1 IVFEGIIGD
10 GYRGDIAID
19 DISIRSGSCSDCDF
33 NDDFCNW
40 MQFDG
45 DNFDWDRGK
54 GITETWYTGPNGDH
68 TSGVGYYIYLE
79 TYRWNKGKIARLMSP
94 MQSSGQY
101 CLTFWYSM
109 YGGDIGAI
117 NVYIE
122 MNDGNKTVIF
132 SKDKDIGVPDWWK
145 SVSNINAFDSYQI
158 VFEGING
165 DGNRGNIAIDDIS
178 IRSGSCSIDCD
189 FDTDFCNWMQ
199 SDGDNFNWDR
209 GKGRVTSD
217 TGPNADKTSGRGH
230 YIYIDTSYRK
240 RHDTA
245 ILLSPLQDA
254 GKYCLSFWYYMY
266 GSNSVRLRLQIWN
279 TIGSERTMFSIE
291 SALGHQQWF
300 QKMIFLY
307 SEDVFQIA
315 VEGRANYWWASGI
328 IAMDDVTLFSCQDC
342 TDLEIANA
350 VIKSSN
356 YEYGSVVKI
365 QCNNGYN
372 LVGDSEIVCKTMG
385 NWSGTATCIPHDCG
399 DLTIPNGTLFTPN
412 GTRFGHGGIQKCN
425 TGFVLIGD
433 PNIKCTANGWSNR
446 TAYCNFMDCGNF
458 SIPNGKL
465 LTPSG
470 TTFGQVGRKE
480 CNTGFI
486 LNGEPNVRCTLDG
499 WSNNSANCRL
509 VDCGY
514 FSIPNG
520 KLLTPNGTTFGQ
532 VGRKECNTG
541 FILNGEQNVRCT
553 INGWTNTTAYCRLV
567 EVETNSSSPLIV
579 VYVLVPVVF
588 IMIAATFTVVYM
600 RRRHLSCMKVLK
612 TFRRAREVPSGDS
625 LQGESHSNQMYSN
638 ENLQLDDEY
647 ATISGE
653 QTDDNNLGTVY
664 YATVDRSGKKKP
676 GVSKE
681 DNQTKSTDYNKSAC
695 SIDLNECNTYNVL
708 SAKSL
713 NKNLQGGEEHDLDYD
728 SACTRRM
735 KTEASNHDDYS
746 HMGDL
751 EMKYQHTQ
759 HFLPQPDIEKNTD
772 YSHIDR
778 VSNKE
783 VPERLETD
791 YNDNDDEYQHSVV
804 KEKKKSGKHTPKIKQ
819 IEDQEETDYYNVAQ
833 IKDMYESNKSENHDN
848 FILEKTYIQ

>member
-1 IVFEGIIGD
+1 MVL
-10 GYRGDIAID
+10 
-19 DISIRSGSCSDCDF
+19 SGCDF

-45 DNFDWDRGK
+45 DNFDWKRQK
-54 GITETWYTGPNGDH
+54 TPNIETNADH
-68 TSGVGYYIYLE
+68 TSG
-79 TYRWNKGKIARLMSP
+79 
-94 MQSSGQY
+94 
-101 CLTFWYSM
+101 
-109 YGGDIGAI
+109 
-117 NVYIE
+117 
-122 MNDGNKTVIF
+122 
-132 SKDKDIGVPDWWK
+132 
-145 SVSNINAFDSYQI
+145 
-158 VFEGING
+158 
-165 DGNRGNIAIDDIS
+165 DD
-178 IRSGSCSIDCD
+178 
-189 FDTDFCNWMQ
+189 
-199 SDGDNFNWDR
+199 
-209 GKGRVTSD
+209 
-217 TGPNADKTSGRGH
+217 H
-230 YIYIDTSYRK
+230 YIYIATIGKSRK
-240 RHDTA
+240 ETA
-245 ILLSPLQDA
+245 ILLSPKQDA
-254 GKYCLSFWYYMY
+254 GKYCLSFWYGMH
-266 GSNSVRLRLQIWN
+266 GSNIVRLRLQIWN
-279 TIGSERTMFSIE
+279 TTGSKRTIFTLE
-291 SALGHQQWF
+291 SAQGQRWF

-307 SEDVFQIA
+307 SADVFQIA
-315 VEGRANYWWASGI
+315 VEGRVNKWLYSGGI
-328 IAMDDVTLFSCQDC
+328 VIDDVTLFSCQDC
-342 TDLEIANA
+342 MDLEIANA
-350 VIKSSN
+350 VTNSSN
-356 YEYGSVVKI
+356 HWYGSVVKI

-372 LVGDSEIVCKTMG
+372 LVGDSEIVCKTKG

-465 LTPSG
+465 LTPNG
-470 TTFGQVGRKE
+470 TTFGQVGRKK

-509 VDCGY
+509 V
-514 FSIPNG
+514 
-520 KLLTPNGTTFGQ
+520 
-532 VGRKECNTG
+532 
-541 FILNGEQNVRCT
+541 
-553 INGWTNTTAYCRLV
+553 
-567 EVETNSSSPLIV
+567 EVDTNSSSPLLV

-612 TFRRAREVPSGDS
+612 AFRRAREVPSGDS

-638 ENLQLDDEY
+638 ESLQLDDEY

-708 SAKSL
+708 SAKAL
-713 NKNLQGGEEHDLDYD
+713 NKNLKGGDEHDLDYD
-728 SACTRRM
+728 STCTRRM
-735 KTEASNHDDYS
+735 KTEATNHDDYS

-759 HFLPQPDIEKNTD
+759 HFLPQSDIEKNTE
-772 YSHIDR
+772 YSHINR
-778 VSNKE
+778 VGTSTNF
-783 VPERLETD
+783 PERLETEYHD
-791 YNDNDDEYQHSVV
+791 YDEYQNSVI
-804 KEKKKSGKHTPKIKQ
+804 KEKKVLEKHTPKIKQ
-819 IEDQEETDYYNVAQ
+819 LEDQAPDYYNVAQ
-833 IKDMYESNKSENHDN
+833 TKEMYENNEPENQSNEPENQSNESENHDY
-848 FILEKTYIQ
+848 FILEKT